1 MKYKQHYYFLW
12 NWVDILCGTFITSKT
27 TIFII
32 LDHQEK
38 IINQFVRFSKD
49 EILSKKRGYIQT
61 IVYGIGSCAA
71 KFSTEIFEPHAE
83 VLIKTLLDV
92 IDAPGSRSTANAE
105 STENAISSLFR
116 ICIYKSDWKYVTND
130 YLVKSLKLLP
140 IISEEVEAK
149 SINRLFLKKYKERDP
164 ILFGKDDINADLV
177 EDLKDRMKEY
187 ITSNPDT
194 DFFTKEDIEYLFT
207 E

>member
-1 MKYKQHYYFLW
+1 M
-12 NWVDILCGTFITSKT
+12 
-27 TIFII
+27 
-32 LDHQEK
+32 
-38 IINQFVRFSKD
+38 
-49 EILSKKRGYIQT
+49 
-61 IVYGIGSCAA
+61 
-71 KFSTEIFEPHAE
+71 
-83 VLIKTLLDV
+83 LIKTLLDV

-194 DFFTKEDIEYLFT
+194 DFFTKEDIALLFDGEPT
-207 E
+207 KEEFKLKEKVTHHVRVFDTKTKLIKINK